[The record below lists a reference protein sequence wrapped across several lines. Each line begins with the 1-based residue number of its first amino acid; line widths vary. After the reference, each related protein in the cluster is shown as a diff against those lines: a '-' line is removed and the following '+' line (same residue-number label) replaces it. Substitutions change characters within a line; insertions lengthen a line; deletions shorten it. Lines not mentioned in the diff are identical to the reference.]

1 MKKIILGIAGEIGSG
16 KTSVAKYL
24 QAKYQ
29 AELFSFSGMLRDIL
43 KRLYLPETRENL
55 QTLSTVLRQNFSEDL
70 MSKVIAY
77 DIERSQ
83 SAVIVAEAV
92 RRPSDIVYLKK
103 LPNFYL
109 INVCADFKNRYQ
121 RITDRGENSDDQTKT
136 LDKFQKELQQESEL
150 KIKEIAKQANF
161 VIDNNGNLEELYKQ
175 IDKIMN
181 KILITNY

>member
-1 MKKIILGIAGEIGSG
+1 MTKIIFGIAGEMGSG
-16 KTSVAKYL
+16 KTLIAKYL
-24 QAKYQ
+24 QKKYQ
-29 AELFSFSGMLRDIL
+29 AKLFSFSGMLRDIL

-83 SAVIVAEAV
+83 SSVIVAEAI

-109 INVCADFKNRYQ
+109 MAVQADFKLRYQ
-121 RITDRGENSDDQTKT
+121 RLTMRCENPDDQTKT
-136 LDKFQKELQQESEL
+136 LDKFQKELQQESEQ
-150 KIKEIAKQANF
+150 KIKEVAKQADF
-161 VIDNNGNLEELYKQ
+161 VIDNNGSIENLYKQ
-175 IDKIMN
+175 IDIIMQ
-181 KILITNY
+181 KILKT